1 MAETN
6 FNKAQISTEKILMN
20 KYDYV
25 GVGFCSNDDISLL
38 PEIPLDSKV
47 KIIEH
52 TIQGGGPAATS
63 TVAAAR
69 LGLSAAFISAVGDD
83 DAGKKILAD
92 MEKEGVC
99 TKAIK
104 VREGRTSPV
113 AYCWIDQPTGKRSV
127 AWTRGDTEE
136 LEENEADLE
145 IVANAKVLHID
156 GHNPK
161 GALAA
166 VKKAKECGV
175 LVNFDAG
182 TVRDGVAE
190 LLPYADILI
199 TSEAFARAWTGK
211 QDLEEALVELAKI
224 GAKVTG
230 CTMGEL
236 GSMVYDNG
244 KFIKCPAFKIQPV
257 DTTGA
262 GDVFHTSF
270 AVRYLETQDLYEC
283 QRFAAAVSAL
293 KCGKLGGRAGIPS
306 RAQVDEF
313 LSKNK

>member
-1 MAETN
+1 MKK
-6 FNKAQISTEKILMN
+6 FK
-20 KYDYV
+20 YV

-38 PEIPLDSKV
+38 PEIPIDSKV
-47 KIIEH
+47 KIITH

-69 LGLSAAFISAVGDD
+69 LGLDAAFIGAIGDD
-83 DAGKKILAD
+83 DAGVKILKDFQA
-92 MEKEGVC
+92 EGVN
-99 TKAIK
+99 TDAIVIRK
-104 VREGRTSPV
+104 GRTSPV
-113 AYCWIDQPTGKRSV
+113 AYCWVDEPTGKRSV

-136 LEENEADLE
+136 LEESEVNLDVLNGAS
-145 IVANAKVLHID
+145 VLHLD

-166 VKKAKECGV
+166 VKKAKELGV

-199 TSEAFARAWTGK
+199 ASEAFARSWTGEN
-211 QDLEEALVELAKI
+211 DLKKALVKLSEY
-224 GAKVTG
+224 GSKVVG
-230 CTMGEL
+230 CTMGEH
-236 GSMVYDNG
+236 GSMMFDNG
-244 KFIKCPAFKIQPV
+244 KYIECPAFKISPV

-283 QRFAAAVSAL
+283 QRFGSAVSAI

-306 RAQVDEF
+306 RAVVDEF
-313 LSKNK
+313 LANNK

>member
-1 MAETN
+1 MGV
-6 FNKAQISTEKILMN
+6 F
-20 KYDYV
+20 DYV

-38 PEIPLDSKV
+38 PEIPIDSKV

-63 TVAAAR
+63 TVAASR
-69 LGLSAAFISAVGDD
+69 LGLRAAFIGTVGDD
-83 DAGKKILAD
+83 DAGRRIIAD
-92 MEKEGVC
+92 FQSEKVD
-99 TKAIK
+99 TSSIV
-104 VREGRTSPV
+104 VRHSRTSPI
-113 AYCWIDQPTGKRSV
+113 AYCWVDEPTGKRSV

-136 LEENEADLE
+136 LEAGEANLKILDG
-145 IVANAKVLHID
+145 AKVLHMD

-166 VKKAKECGV
+166 AKRAKELGV

-182 TVRDGVAE
+182 TVREGVAE

-199 TSEAFARAWTGK
+199 TSEAFARSWTGEN
-211 QDLEEALVELAKI
+211 DLERALVKLSDYKPR
-224 GAKVTG
+224 VLG
-230 CTMGEL
+230 CTMGEN
-236 GSMVYDNG
+236 GSMVYDGG
-244 KFIKCPAFKIQPV
+244 KFIKCPAFKIDPV

-262 GDVFHTSF
+262 GDVFHTAF

-283 QRFAAAVSAL
+283 QRFGAAVSAI

-313 LSKNK
+313 LSSHKQ

>member
-1 MAETN
+1 MKK
-6 FNKAQISTEKILMN
+6 FK
-20 KYDYV
+20 YV

-38 PEIPLDSKV
+38 PEIPIDSKV
-47 KIIEH
+47 KIITH

-69 LGLSAAFISAVGDD
+69 LGLDAAFIGTVGDD
-83 DAGKKILAD
+83 DAGVKILKDFQA
-92 MEKEGVC
+92 EGVN
-99 TKAIK
+99 TDAIV
-104 VREGRTSPV
+104 VRKGRTSPV
-113 AYCWIDQPTGKRSV
+113 AYCWVDEPTGKRSV

-136 LEENEADLE
+136 LEENEVNLDVLNGAS
-145 IVANAKVLHID
+145 VLHMD

-166 VKKAKECGV
+166 AKRAKELGV

-199 TSEAFARAWTGK
+199 ASEAFARSWTGEN
-211 QDLEEALVELAKI
+211 DLKKALIKLAEY
-224 GAKVTG
+224 GSKVVG
-230 CTMGEL
+230 CTMGEH
-236 GSMVYDNG
+236 GSMMYDNG
-244 KFIKCPAFKIQPV
+244 KYIECPAFKISPV

-283 QRFAAAVSAL
+283 QRFGAAVSAI

-306 RAQVDEF
+306 RAIVDEF
-313 LSKNK
+313 LANNK

>member
-1 MAETN
+1 M
-6 FNKAQISTEKILMN
+6 
-20 KYDYV
+20 DYI
-25 GVGFCSNDDISLL
+25 GIGFCSNDDLSVL

-47 KIIEH
+47 QIQEH

-69 LGLSAAFISAVGDD
+69 LGMSAAFIGVVGDD
-83 DAGKKILAD
+83 PAGQRILSDFEA
-92 MEKEGVC
+92 EGVS
-99 TKAIK
+99 TQAMAIRK
-104 VREGRTSPV
+104 GKTSAI
-113 AYCWIDQPTGKRSV
+113 AYCWVDGPTGKRSV
-127 AWTRGDTEE
+127 AWSRGNAEE
-136 LEENEADLE
+136 LTPADVNLD
-145 IVANAKVLHID
+145 IISKAKVLHMD
-156 GHNPK
+156 GHNPV

-166 VKKAKECGV
+166 AKKARECGV

-199 TSEAFARAWTGK
+199 TSEAFARAWTK
-211 QDLEEALVELAKI
+211 IDNLEDALKELSKI

-230 CTMGEL
+230 CTMGEK

-244 KFIKCPAFKIQPV
+244 KFIYCPAFKIKPV

-262 GDVFHTSF
+262 GDVFHTGF
-270 AVRYLETQDLYEC
+270 AVRYLETGDLLES
-283 QRFAAAVSAL
+283 QRFGAAVSAI
-293 KCGKLGGRAGIPS
+293 KCLKLGGRAGIPT

-313 LSKNK
+313 LAKNK

>member
-1 MAETN
+1 MKK
-6 FNKAQISTEKILMN
+6 FK
-20 KYDYV
+20 YV

-38 PEIPLDSKV
+38 PKIPIDSKV
-47 KIIEH
+47 KIITH

-69 LGLSAAFISAVGDD
+69 LGLDAAFIGAIGDD
-83 DAGKKILAD
+83 DAGVKILKDFQA
-92 MEKEGVC
+92 EGVN
-99 TKAIK
+99 TDAIVIRK
-104 VREGRTSPV
+104 GRTSPV
-113 AYCWIDQPTGKRSV
+113 AYCWVDEPTGKRSV

-136 LEENEADLE
+136 LEESEVNLDVLNGAS
-145 IVANAKVLHID
+145 VLHLD

-166 VKKAKECGV
+166 VKKAKELGV

-199 TSEAFARAWTGK
+199 ASEAFARSWTGEN
-211 QDLEEALVELAKI
+211 DLKKALVKLSEY
-224 GAKVTG
+224 GSKVVG
-230 CTMGEL
+230 CTMGEH
-236 GSMVYDNG
+236 GSMMFDNG
-244 KFIKCPAFKIQPV
+244 KYIECPAFKISPV

-283 QRFAAAVSAL
+283 QRFGSAVSAI

-306 RAQVDEF
+306 RAVVDEF
-313 LSKNK
+313 LANNK

>member
-1 MAETN
+1 MKK
-6 FNKAQISTEKILMN
+6 FK
-20 KYDYV
+20 YV

-38 PEIPLDSKV
+38 PEIPIDSKV
-47 KIIEH
+47 KIITH

-69 LGLSAAFISAVGDD
+69 LGLDAAFIGTVGDD
-83 DAGKKILAD
+83 DAGVKILKDFQA
-92 MEKEGVC
+92 EGVN
-99 TKAIK
+99 TDAVV
-104 VREGRTSPV
+104 VRKGRTSPV
-113 AYCWIDQPTGKRSV
+113 AYCWVDEPTGKRSV

-136 LEENEADLE
+136 LEEAEVNLDILNGAS
-145 IVANAKVLHID
+145 VLHMD

-166 VKKAKECGV
+166 SKRAKELGV

-199 TSEAFARAWTGK
+199 ASEAFARSWTGEN
-211 QDLEEALVELAKI
+211 DLKKALVKLAEY
-224 GAKVTG
+224 GSKVVG

-236 GSMVYDNG
+236 GSMMYDNG
-244 KFIKCPAFKIQPV
+244 KYIECPAFKISPV

-283 QRFAAAVSAL
+283 QRFGAAVSAI

-306 RAQVDEF
+306 RSVVDEF
-313 LSKNK
+313 LANNK

>member
-1 MAETN
+1 M
-6 FNKAQISTEKILMN
+6 
-20 KYDYV
+20 
-25 GVGFCSNDDISLL
+25 
-38 PEIPLDSKV
+38 PEIPIDSKV
-47 KIIEH
+47 KIITH

-69 LGLSAAFISAVGDD
+69 LGLDAAFIGAVGDD
-83 DAGKKILAD
+83 DAGVKILKDFQA
-92 MEKEGVC
+92 EGVNPD
-99 TKAIK
+99 AVV
-104 VREGRTSPV
+104 VRKGRTSPV
-113 AYCWIDQPTGKRSV
+113 AYCWVDEPTGKRSV

-136 LEENEADLE
+136 LEENEVNLDVLNGAS
-145 IVANAKVLHID
+145 VLHMD

-166 VKKAKECGV
+166 AKRAKELGV

-199 TSEAFARAWTGK
+199 ASEAFARSWTGEN
-211 QDLEEALVELAKI
+211 DLKKALVKLAEY
-224 GAKVTG
+224 GSKVVG

-236 GSMVYDNG
+236 GSMMYDNG
-244 KFIKCPAFKIQPV
+244 KYIECPAFKISPV

-283 QRFAAAVSAL
+283 QRFGAAVSAI

-306 RAQVDEF
+306 RSVVDEF
-313 LSKNK
+313 LANNK

>member
-1 MAETN
+1 MKK
-6 FNKAQISTEKILMN
+6 FK
-20 KYDYV
+20 YV

-38 PEIPLDSKV
+38 PEIPIDSKV
-47 KIIEH
+47 KIITH

-69 LGLSAAFISAVGDD
+69 LGLDAAFIGTVGDD
-83 DAGKKILAD
+83 DAGVKILKDFQA
-92 MEKEGVC
+92 EGVN
-99 TKAIK
+99 TDAIV
-104 VREGRTSPV
+104 VRKGRTSPV
-113 AYCWIDQPTGKRSV
+113 AYCWVDEPTGKRSV

-136 LEENEADLE
+136 LEENEVNLDILNGAS
-145 IVANAKVLHID
+145 VLHMD

-166 VKKAKECGV
+166 AKRAKELGV

-199 TSEAFARAWTGK
+199 ASEAFARSWTGEN
-211 QDLEEALVELAKI
+211 DLKKALIKLAEY
-224 GAKVTG
+224 GSKVVG
-230 CTMGEL
+230 CTMGEH
-236 GSMVYDNG
+236 GSMMYDNG
-244 KFIKCPAFKIQPV
+244 KYIECPAFKISPV

-283 QRFAAAVSAL
+283 QRFGAAVSAI

-306 RAQVDEF
+306 RAIVDEF
-313 LSKNK
+313 LANNK

>member
-1 MAETN
+1 MKK
-6 FNKAQISTEKILMN
+6 FK
-20 KYDYV
+20 YV

-38 PEIPLDSKV
+38 PEIPIDSKV
-47 KIIEH
+47 KIITH

-69 LGLSAAFISAVGDD
+69 LGLDAAFIGTVGDD
-83 DAGKKILAD
+83 DAGVKILKDFQA
-92 MEKEGVC
+92 EGVN
-99 TKAIK
+99 TDAVV
-104 VREGRTSPV
+104 VRKGRTSPV
-113 AYCWIDQPTGKRSV
+113 AYCWVDEPTGKRSV

-136 LEENEADLE
+136 LEEAEVNLDILNGAS
-145 IVANAKVLHID
+145 VLHMD

-166 VKKAKECGV
+166 AKRAKELGV

-199 TSEAFARAWTGK
+199 ASEAFARSWTGEN
-211 QDLEEALVELAKI
+211 DLKKALVKLAEY
-224 GAKVTG
+224 GSKVVG

-236 GSMVYDNG
+236 GSMMYDNG
-244 KFIKCPAFKIQPV
+244 KYIECPAFKISPV

-283 QRFAAAVSAL
+283 QRFGAAVSAI

-306 RAQVDEF
+306 RSVVDEF
-313 LSKNK
+313 LANNK

>member
-1 MAETN
+1 MKN
-6 FNKAQISTEKILMN
+6 FK
-20 KYDYV
+20 YV

-38 PEIPLDSKV
+38 PEIPIDSKV
-47 KIIEH
+47 KIITH

-69 LGLSAAFISAVGDD
+69 LGLDAAFIGTVGDD
-83 DAGKKILAD
+83 DAGVKILKDFQA
-92 MEKEGVC
+92 EGVN
-99 TKAIK
+99 TDAVV
-104 VREGRTSPV
+104 VRKGRTSPV
-113 AYCWIDQPTGKRSV
+113 AYCWVDEPTGKRSV

-136 LEENEADLE
+136 LEEAEVNLDVLNGAS
-145 IVANAKVLHID
+145 VLHMD

-166 VKKAKECGV
+166 AKRAKELGV

-199 TSEAFARAWTGK
+199 ASEAFARSWTGEN
-211 QDLEEALVELAKI
+211 DLKKALVKLAEY
-224 GAKVTG
+224 GSKVVG

-236 GSMVYDNG
+236 GSMMYDNG
-244 KFIKCPAFKIQPV
+244 KYIECPAFKISPV

-283 QRFAAAVSAL
+283 QRFGAAVSAI

-306 RAQVDEF
+306 RAVVDEF
-313 LSKNK
+313 LANNK

>member
-1 MAETN
+1 MKK
-6 FNKAQISTEKILMN
+6 FK
-20 KYDYV
+20 YV

-38 PEIPLDSKV
+38 PEIPIDSKV
-47 KIIEH
+47 KIITH

-69 LGLSAAFISAVGDD
+69 LGLDAAFIGAIGDD
-83 DAGKKILAD
+83 DAGVKILKDFQA
-92 MEKEGVC
+92 EGVN
-99 TKAIK
+99 TDAIVIRK
-104 VREGRTSPV
+104 GRTSPV
-113 AYCWIDQPTGKRSV
+113 AYCWVDEPTGKRSV

-136 LEENEADLE
+136 LEDSEVNLDVLNGAS
-145 IVANAKVLHID
+145 VLHLD

-166 VKKAKECGV
+166 VKKAKELGV

-199 TSEAFARAWTGK
+199 ASEAFARSWTGEN
-211 QDLEEALVELAKI
+211 DLKKALVKLSEY
-224 GAKVTG
+224 GSKVVG
-230 CTMGEL
+230 CTMGEH
-236 GSMVYDNG
+236 GSMMFDNG
-244 KFIKCPAFKIQPV
+244 KYIECPAFKISPV

-283 QRFAAAVSAL
+283 QRFGSAVSAI

-306 RAQVDEF
+306 RAVVDEF
-313 LSKNK
+313 LANNK

>member
-1 MAETN
+1 MKK
-6 FNKAQISTEKILMN
+6 FK
-20 KYDYV
+20 YV

-38 PEIPLDSKV
+38 PEIPIDSKV
-47 KIIEH
+47 KIITH

-69 LGLSAAFISAVGDD
+69 LGLDAAFIGTVGDD
-83 DAGKKILAD
+83 DAGVKILKDFQA
-92 MEKEGVC
+92 EGVN
-99 TKAIK
+99 TDAIV
-104 VREGRTSPV
+104 VRKGRTSPV
-113 AYCWIDQPTGKRSV
+113 AYCWVDEPTGKRSV

-136 LEENEADLE
+136 LEEAEVNLDVLNGAS
-145 IVANAKVLHID
+145 VLHMD

-166 VKKAKECGV
+166 AKRAKELGV

-199 TSEAFARAWTGK
+199 ASEAFARSWTGEN
-211 QDLEEALVELAKI
+211 DLKKALVKLAEY
-224 GAKVTG
+224 GSKVVG

-236 GSMVYDNG
+236 GSMMYDNG
-244 KFIKCPAFKIQPV
+244 KYIECPAFKISPV

-283 QRFAAAVSAL
+283 QRFGAAVSAI
-293 KCGKLGGRAGIPS
+293 KCGKLGGRAGIPY
-306 RAQVDEF
+306 RAVVDEF
-313 LSKNK
+313 LANNK

>member
-1 MAETN
+1 
-6 FNKAQISTEKILMN
+6 MN
-20 KYDYV
+20 KFEYV

-38 PEIPLDSKV
+38 PEIPIDAKV

-69 LGLSAAFISAVGDD
+69 LGLRAAFIGAVGGD
-83 DAGKKILAD
+83 DAGMRILKD
-92 MEKEGVC
+92 F
-99 TKAIK
+99 KAENVDTSAMV
-104 VREGRTSPV
+104 VRAGRTSPV
-113 AYCWIDQPTGKRSV
+113 AYCWVDGPTGKRSV

-136 LEENEADLE
+136 LEAEEVDLSVLE
-145 IVANAKVLHID
+145 GAKILHID

-166 VKKAKECGV
+166 AKRARELGV

-190 LLPYADILI
+190 LLPYANILI
-199 TSEAFARAWTGK
+199 ASEAFARKWTGED
-211 QDLEEALVELAKI
+211 DLKKALVTLAEY
-224 GAKVTG
+224 GAEVVG
-230 CTMGEL
+230 CTMGEN
-236 GSMVYDNG
+236 GSMVYDKG
-244 KFIKCPAFKIQPV
+244 KYIECPAFKISPV

-270 AVRYLETQDLYEC
+270 AVRYLETKDLYQC
-283 QRFAAAVSAL
+283 QRFGAAVSAI
-293 KCGKLGGRAGIPS
+293 KCGKLGGRAGIPT
-306 RAQVDEF
+306 RAVVDEF